1 VVVDAVEVVAEG
13 HVGVFVLKGLRFAL
27 TASTMLLVGGG
38 RDGGCGGVDVEV
50 PGRRG
55 ELVPGWW
62 VVE

>member
-1 VVVDAVEVVAEG
+1 VVSAVEVVAEG
-13 HVGVFVLKGLRFAL
+13 LVGVFVLEGLEFAL
-27 TASTMLLVGGG
+27 TASTMLSVGGG

-55 ELVPGWW
+55 ELVPRWR